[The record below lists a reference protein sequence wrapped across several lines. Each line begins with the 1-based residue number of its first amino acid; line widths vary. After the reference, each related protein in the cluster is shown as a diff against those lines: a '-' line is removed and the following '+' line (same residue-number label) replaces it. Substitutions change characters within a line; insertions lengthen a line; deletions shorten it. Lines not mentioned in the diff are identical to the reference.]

1 LVAVGGNPAPTV
13 DPILTAKIAQ
23 VRANYAARE
32 EALELEQERI
42 ELEMELG
49 LMNELASLQTAHQAA
64 I

>member
-1 LVAVGGNPAPTV
+1 LVAVGVTPAPTF
-13 DPILTAKIAQ
+13 DPILAAKIAQ

-49 LMNELASLQTAHQAA
+49 LMNELASL
-64 I
+64 

>member
-1 LVAVGGNPAPTV
+1 LIAVGGTPAPTV
-13 DPILTAKIAQ
+13 DPVLAAKIAQ